1 MARGDRKSRLDAED
15 LTVDVV
21 PNRHGFILKV
31 GPVFVSLD
39 RQTTEELLYL
49 LADALE
55 APDALGMTRGS
66 N

>member
-1 MARGDRKSRLDAED
+1 MARGDKSSQRNAQD

-21 PNRHGFILKV
+21 PNRREFILRV

-39 RQTTEELLYL
+39 RPTTEELLYL
-49 LADALE
+49 LAEALE
-55 APDALGMTRGS
+55 ISDPLGITTGS